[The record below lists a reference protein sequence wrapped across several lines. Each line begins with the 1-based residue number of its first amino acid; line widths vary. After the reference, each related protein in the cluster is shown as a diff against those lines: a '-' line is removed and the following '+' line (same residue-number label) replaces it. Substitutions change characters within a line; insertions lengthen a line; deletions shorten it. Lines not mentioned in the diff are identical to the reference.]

1 MNSMLIHVKNN
12 LINNTNIHHLHLTM
26 HNNVVVQVTIIIMTT
41 NKYYE
46 VKACSV
52 HVVVQL
58 LLAV

>member
-26 HNNVVVQVTIIIMTT
+26 HNNVVVQVRIIMTT

-52 HVVVQL
+52 HVVVHL
-58 LLAV
+58 LFAV